1 MVVKVQPVTP
11 SLPATTTIQDPAA
24 RRFAQSVADILRTHQ
39 STEYAVQQLTLA
51 AEGLIGG
58 GLPGTPP
65 SIQEW
70 LASSELYEKLRSVIE
85 RIDIEAKRAI
95 IEEQEAR
102 VQAIA
107 DEAESRANEIALE
120 IAARIAAVQ
129 AEADLRAQGLLA
141 EAEARGAAIASEAT
155 VRQSEDE
162 SIAQSVTTLTS
173 SVNNSLAGIEEE
185 LTTLSTNLGSE
196 ASERQTLA
204 AQMRGSYTGNDLS
217 GITTGLLYQE
227 RIARAT
233 ADQGLAQQIT
243 LLSAGTGEQFDHF
256 NIWYFDDGVEGW
268 VGNGAPTVTGGWLRP
283 ANHATDPYVSSPAGL
298 GAEGSTYSQVRVRVR
313 KTGSPAW
320 AGVLYWRGAA
330 DSTWD
335 VARSASFQEPV
346 FDANGIGLA
355 TVNLTWTGEI
365 DRIRIDL
372 SVAQTATDFFEIDW
386 IAVGRPS
393 PGASAAALLQE
404 QIARASADAAE
415 AASREALS
423 VKLVGQADP
432 DNLTLGTIASGLLYD
447 EKLARST
454 ADSTEVSKRESL
466 SAKLTGFADPTGKT
480 LVDLSSGL
488 IYEEKTARATAVDA
502 VALSVTALTTRV
514 GNAEGAITEEQLTR
528 SNADSTMASSITGL
542 TAQFGGNVTYSV
554 LKQFEFVSGVE
565 GWVAGNATIS
575 NVGGSYLTMVATA
588 PNPYIS
594 YTLPTADRYQGS
606 LATKIRARIRRI
618 SGASV
623 WEGRCYYTTAAHNA
637 SDSYRKVVAAPKDPA
652 TWTIVEWDMS
662 ALTNGGND
670 YATNEI
676 RAIRLDLVSGAGD
689 AWDIDWISIGEKVVS
704 PASYDVQQVNAA
716 ITDEAK
722 VRADADTATTSRIN
736 TMRSQLGV
744 TEEGALVEGF
754 ILEERNTRASNDSAI
769 VSAVNTAL
777 ASITGVSNAISQSG
791 ENLIA
796 NWTSAQATK
805 WSQIEAEVV
814 GEGGNTIRAAL
825 AAEALVRSNADGSL
839 GAQWT
844 LKTDINGYISGFG
857 FASTANNATPTS
869 EFIIH
874 ADRFAVVAPGYGGY
888 VPFSIGPGG
897 AEFTGI
903 TNWSNVQGTGKPE
916 DGATV
921 GAALS
926 TSDFSGGLS
935 KWTASRG
942 GAPTSV
948 GSVVG
953 TLINN
958 DADFGTCGE
967 FTFMDVIGENVLPK
981 QVVTVTPGRVYKAT
995 ATFKATTLP
1004 DGSAQYNVVVV
1015 PLSTSYSDAGAFV
1028 GVAASVTATNAVT
1041 TVSELFSTAT
1051 LAGVKKLPTGTV
1063 YVRAGLRLNTTET
1076 SAPTVRV
1083 KSVLLE
1089 DVTDAWEAH
1098 VLADSAKDTA
1108 DLAKNSADAAA
1119 AKLADI
1125 AADNKLT
1132 PVEKKAVRAEWDTIY
1147 AERAGI
1153 RAQADLFTI
1162 ITEKTAYDN
1171 AFQALGTYLNGGTAY
1186 TIGSTRPL
1194 WIKDATNLALT
1205 TTVVGD
1211 TFRSTWATLYQRRQE
1226 LLNAVSAKAKQLAD
1240 SANSAL
1246 ADIASDSKLTSSEK
1260 KVLRTEWN
1268 AAYSERAALRSQAD
1282 SFGVTT
1288 EKTTYDS
1295 AFQALGTYLN
1305 GGTAYTIG
1313 STPPSWITDANL
1325 NSTTAVVGTTL
1336 RSNWTTFY
1344 TARQGLLNALTAKA
1358 KTLADT
1364 ANNALADI
1372 AADNKLAPAEKK
1384 SVRKEWDAIYAE
1396 RAGIRAQADSFGITT
1411 EKTNYDND
1419 FQALGTY
1426 LNGGTTYT
1434 IGTTPPSWITDAN
1447 LAVTTSIT
1455 GATFR
1460 NYWKNLYADRQALLN
1475 KISAEAAKRAD
1486 WALTNGKPDDED
1498 ILNAGHPLNKN
1509 PDLQGAVANAETA
1522 PGWQRVF
1529 SNPAPAFAG
1538 IRVEAAGSS
1547 YGPPWDREAPMFY
1560 ATIADTANA
1569 ANEQAYW
1576 VSEGFTIDISKPHC
1590 LSGWARKMWS
1600 NGTPK
1605 VYFRVR
1611 CYDKDGVSLG
1621 HITHYSAYTGL
1632 TTTWEQMVKKIEPA
1646 DWPVGTYKVR
1656 IEWYGAYQQYG
1667 SSVATRLML
1676 NEGRVPT
1683 KNLAPPVVDID
1694 AHLTRN
1700 GTSVLADDFVATW
1713 NKINSSNILVYMGPT
1728 AITEAVIGTAAI
1740 STAKIKDGA
1749 ITTAKIG
1756 DAQISSANIAD
1767 AAITNAKIGTASVDT
1782 LQLAN
1787 NAVTVSS
1794 YAIGG
1799 STTAPIS
1806 TTLNIPANQTLRIVA
1821 IGFLPGRSG
1830 YAPGTSHTATVSI
1843 NTSALTET
1851 AYGGVYNVEEPGDS
1865 SQTLAAV
1872 SPMTIVHTLNV
1883 SGGTS
1888 GTTATISIE
1897 SSNLGTKRIVAFGML
1912 K

>member
-11 SLPATTTIQDPAA
+11 SLPATTAIQDPAV

-39 STEYAVQQLTLA
+39 SKEYAVQQLTKA
-51 AEGLIGG
+51 AEGLIGVDS
-58 GLPGTPP
+58 PGTPP
-65 SIQEW
+65 SIRDW
-70 LASSELYEKLRSVIE
+70 LASSDLYAKLTSSID

-129 AEADLRAQGLLA
+129 AEADLRAQGLLT

-185 LTTLSTNLGSE
+185 LTTLSTNLGAE

-217 GITTGLLYQE
+217 GITTGLLYKE

-320 AGVLYWRGAA
+320 AGALYWRGAA

-335 VARSASFQEPV
+335 VARGASFPEPV

-372 SVAQTATDFFEIDW
+372 SMAQTATDFFEIDW

-466 SAKLTGFADPTGKT
+466 SAKLTGFNDPTGKT

-488 IYEEKTARATAVDA
+488 IYEEKVARANEVEA
-502 VALSVTALTTRV
+502 VASTVTALVTRM
-514 GNAEGAITEEQLTR
+514 GEAESAITTEQTTR
-528 SNADSTMASSITGL
+528 SNADSAMASSITGL
-542 TAQFGGNVTYSV
+542 TAQLGGNITYSV

-565 GWVAGNATIS
+565 GWVGVGATIS
-575 NVGGSYLTMVATA
+575 NAGGSYLAMVTTA
-588 PNPYIS
+588 ANPYIS

-722 VRADADTATTSRIN
+722 VRADADTATTSRIS

-744 TEEGALVEGF
+744 TEEGALVDGF
-754 ILEERNTRASNDSAI
+754 ILDERNTRVSNDSAI
-769 VSAVNTAL
+769 VSAINTAL

-791 ENLIA
+791 ENLVA

-805 WSQIEAEVV
+805 WNQIEAEVV

-825 AAEALVRSNADGSL
+825 QQESITRANADGSL

-869 EFIIH
+869 EFIIR
-874 ADRFAVVAPGYGGY
+874 ADKFAVVMPGYGDY
-888 VPFSIGPGG
+888 VPFAVGSFGPMLL
-897 AEFTGI
+897 
-903 TNWSNVQGTGKPE
+903 
-916 DGATV
+916 D
-921 GAALS
+921 
-926 TSDFSGGLS
+926 SGGFNVPINDLVS
-935 KWTASRG
+935 AS
-942 GAPTSV
+942 ANPTSFLESFQS
-948 GSVVG
+948 GNLAQWTNYGGSGELSVVSASDSLTG
-953 TLINN
+953 GKVLRIGNNSGNDQAWLIH
-958 DADFGTCGE
+958 
-967 FTFMDVIGENVLPK
+967 K
-981 QVVTVTPGRVYKAT
+981 QNIPFDPSALYRIKFRVRRT
-995 ATFKATTLP
+995 A
-1004 DGSAQYNVVVV
+1004 G
-1015 PLSTSYSDAGAFV
+1015 
-1028 GVAASVTATNAVT
+1028 
-1041 TVSELFSTAT
+1041 
-1051 LAGVKKLPTGTV
+1051 TGTV
-1063 YVRAGLRLNTTET
+1063 YLGVAGVAADGVTWVNTSGANGSSSQHYVAASGQNPGSAWTEYVGYVKGTAATGQSGTNPSVTAPLKLHQNVRYIRPLIVANYQLAAGT
-1076 SAPTVRV
+1076 
-1083 KSVLLE
+1083 LE
-1089 DVTDAWEAH
+1089 VDYCSIEPMTDAMNW
-1098 VLADSAKDTA
+1098 
-1108 DLAKNSADAAA
+1108 DA
-1119 AKLADI
+1119 
-1125 AADNKLT
+1125 
-1132 PVEKKAVRAEWDTIY
+1132 V
-1147 AERAGI
+1147 AG
-1153 RAQADLFTI
+1153 
-1162 ITEKTAYDN
+1162 E
-1171 AFQALGTYLNGGTAY
+1171 G
-1186 TIGSTRPL
+1186 
-1194 WIKDATNLALT
+1194 KDAIVNT
-1205 TTVVGD
+1205 
-1211 TFRSTWATLYQRRQE
+1211 
-1226 LLNAVSAKAKQLAD
+1226 
-1240 SANSAL
+1240 L
-1246 ADIASDSKLTSSEK
+1246 ADIASDSKLT
-1260 KVLRTEWN
+1260 
-1268 AAYSERAALRSQAD
+1268 
-1282 SFGVTT
+1282 
-1288 EKTTYDS
+1288 
-1295 AFQALGTYLN
+1295 
-1305 GGTAYTIG
+1305 
-1313 STPPSWITDANL
+1313 
-1325 NSTTAVVGTTL
+1325 
-1336 RSNWTTFY
+1336 
-1344 TARQGLLNALTAKA
+1344 
-1358 KTLADT
+1358 
-1364 ANNALADI
+1364 
-1372 AADNKLAPAEKK
+1372 PAEKK
-1384 SVRKEWDAIYAE
+1384 SIRKEWDAIYAE

-1426 LNGGTTYT
+1426 LNGGTAYT
-1434 IGTTPPSWITDAN
+1434 IGATPPSWITDAN
-1447 LAVTTSIT
+1447 LSTTTTIVGT
-1455 GATFR
+1455 TFR
-1460 NYWKNLYADRQALLN
+1460 NYWKNMYADRQALLN
-1475 KISAEAAKRAD
+1475 KIAAEAAKRAD
-1486 WALTNGKPDDED
+1486 WTLTAGKPDDED

-1509 PDLQGAVANAETA
+1509 PDLQGAVNGAETA
-1522 PGWQRVF
+1522 PSWTRVVAG
-1529 SNPAPAFAG
+1529 PEPAFAG
-1538 IRVEAAGSS
+1538 IRIEAAGST

-1569 ANEQAYW
+1569 PNEQAYW
-1576 VSEGFTIDISKPHC
+1576 VSEGFKIDTSKPHC
-1590 LSGWARKMWS
+1590 LSGWARKMWL

-1621 HITHYSAYTGL
+1621 FISRYSAYTGL
-1632 TTTWEQMVKKIEPA
+1632 TTTWEQMVKRIEPA
-1646 DWPVGTYKVR
+1646 DWPAGTYKVR

-1713 NKINSSNILVYMGPT
+1713 NKINSSNILTYMGT
-1728 AITEAVIGTAAI
+1728 AAITEAVIGTAAI

-1756 DAQISSANIAD
+1756 DAQVETLSIAG
-1767 AAITNAKIGTASVDT
+1767 NAVIVPTFVEYPSGASYNEYQIGTAIEWT
-1782 LQLAN
+1782 LLSDV
-1787 NAVTVSS
+1787 VTVHVDCS
-1794 YAIGG
+1794 AIITIG
-1799 STTAPIS
+1799 S
-1806 TTLNIPANQTLRIVA
+1806 NDEK
-1821 IGFLPGRSG
+1821 
-1830 YAPGTSHTATVSI
+1830 TSVKHTVSAGASGRGHY
-1843 NTSALTET
+1843 NWPTGTEWASILLYRNGT
-1851 AYGGVYNVEEPGDS
+1851 LVKRLAQWNVGGKKKGAGKHMGVYIGIEQDCVFVDELTVQVDLVAGANTIDIRGWVRMADGDACARR
-1865 SQTLAAV
+1865 L
-1872 SPMTIVHTLNV
+1872 
-1883 SGGTS
+1883 
-1888 GTTATISIE
+1888 
-1897 SSNLGTKRIVAFGML
+1897 SNAYMQIIGAQR
-1912 K
+1912 